1 MIISHDLN
9 SNGYFINNEIWMTIT
24 ADVPIVWFRLYFK
37 NLSNNKITPYFF
49 VYTDLQNKV
58 FINIQP
64 IVKALFDVPNGSTNN
79 STKIEIHAITNIA
92 SPNSL
97 NITKDFVRGGN
108 RTNDTNQ
115 TISPNQSLRLYQTLP
130 VWSGFPAYDYFLSP
144 TYVIEQQNLI
154 DVIDIDYRRIKG
166 CNNIYLKFL
175 NQKGGYSYWLFES
188 FTEKEAGTPLG
199 YTVGVD
205 NNLLDLGNLSS
216 SDLKVYSK
224 IPREYKQYAFD
235 LIVSPDIFAY
245 QNGAWK
251 KIFLKSNSI
260 ERDNIKR
267 VYSVSLNLDLNYR
280 FNPSL
285 LWSN

>member
-1 MIISHDLN
+1 MTISHDLN
-9 SNGYFINNEIWMTIT
+9 SNGYLINNEIWFNVK
-24 ADVPIVWFRLYFK
+24 ADAQILYFK
-37 NLSNNKITPYFF
+37 FVFTNLSNSKITTAFINYVDQNNNVF
-49 VYTDLQNKV
+49 V
-58 FINIQP
+58 NIQP
-64 IVKALFDVPNGSTNN
+64 IVKALFDVPNGGTNN
-79 STKIEIHAITNIA
+79 STKIQISITANTGENLTLI
-92 SPNSL
+92 
-97 NITKDFVRGGN
+97 KDFVRGGN

-144 TYVIEQQNLI
+144 SYGISQQNLA
-154 DVIDIDYRRIKG
+154 DVTNIDYRRIKG

-188 FTEKEAGTPLG
+188 FTEKEAGTPIG
-199 YTVGVD
+199 STVGAN
-205 NNLLDLGNLSS
+205 NNLLDLGTLSN

-224 IPREYKQYAFD
+224 IPKEYKQYAFD
-235 LIVSPDIFAY
+235 LIVSLDLFAY

-251 KIFLKSNSI
+251 KIFLKANSI

-280 FNPSL
+280 FNPTL